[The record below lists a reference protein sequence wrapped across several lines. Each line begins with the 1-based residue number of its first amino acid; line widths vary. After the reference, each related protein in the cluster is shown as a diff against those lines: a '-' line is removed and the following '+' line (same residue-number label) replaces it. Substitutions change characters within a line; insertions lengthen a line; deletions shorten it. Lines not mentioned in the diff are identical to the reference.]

1 MPQVPGT
8 LYCFISKMCGLVVI
22 RANVPIIPATPTMH
36 CGQSTVCGKSGV
48 VKHPIIPDDEHLVIK
63 SEVIGAPSNA

>member
-1 MPQVPGT
+1 MSDPPNSWLNT
-8 LYCFISKMCGLVVI
+8 EFISKMYCLVVI
-22 RANVPIIPATPTMH
+22 RANVPITPTKY

-48 VKHPIIPDDEHLVIK
+48 VKHPTIPDDEHLVIK